1 MATTFKTFANNDKTS
16 TRTLLHEAIPLT
28 GTIVSGTYNAENIKN
43 YSHAMFTSVYDY
55 PYLSSSAN
63 HIMDITYGFS
73 AASQYSSSTTIQQEK
88 KMNIYNQMAQVLAG
102 YDVDGNIRAF
112 DRNGNYGETDDDKIN
127 DAIFINFSR
136 LLTKDEIK
144 KGSFSMTFLTGGA
157 TSAPHLP
164 YTAGKV
170 GVMTIGDSFTD
181 AGDASKS
188 VDATTNYRVN
198 SPAGEFGILYTKASS
213 SHGHFSHD
221 ADYGHGLTKGDGD
234 FAVGI
239 PCGLIYYQA
248 GVAVITASMF
258 GYFHVPGNNAASSNN
273 AGIRSGV
280 GTVDKDLASFQTGS
294 NITGITSGFMHRL
307 NNISFNNTTELNSTI
322 HFCRAHHNE
331 FNYSAN
337 PTYLSDSQLV
347 VKDKAEDTPVSYITT
362 IGLYAPDNE
371 LLAVAKLSEPI
382 KKDPTT
388 ELTFRVRL
396 DY

>member
-1 MATTFKTFANNDKTS
+1 MATTFKTFANNDKTA

-73 AASQYSSSTTIQQEK
+73 AASEWSGSTTVQQEK

-112 DRNGNYGETDDDKIN
+112 DRNGNYGESGDDKIN

-157 TSAPHLP
+157 AAAPHIP
-164 YTAGKV
+164 ATAGKM
-170 GVMTIGDSFTD
+170 GIMTIGDSFTD
-181 AGDASKS
+181 AGTAANS

-198 SPAGEFGILYTKASS
+198 SPAGEFGILYTKASGTA
-213 SHGHFSHD
+213 GHFSRGD
-221 ADYGHGLTKGDGD
+221 NVTTGDGAFRD
-234 FAVGI
+234 GGV

-248 GVAVITASMF
+248 GIAVLTASMF
-258 GYFHVPGNNAASSNN
+258 GYFHVPGNSAASVNN
-273 AGIRSGV
+273 AGEYSGL
-280 GTVDKDLASFQTGS
+280 GNADKDLASFQTGS